1 MKNLQCLTTELYKV
15 KNGVSPEIMKN
26 FFVFQ
31 VNETFNLKNGINLAR
46 KNIRRTQYEI
56 ESISKYEN

>member
-1 MKNLQCLTTELYKV
+1 MKNLQCLTTELYQV

>member
-56 ESISKYEN
+56 ESISKYGN